1 MRPVVRQNLARPN
14 LISFVVSHSSSSF
27 YDLQT
32 DRWPQV
38 APGTR
43 RQDRSLASAQRATC
57 QVITRRSASGWI
69 PHELDQRAQFRLLA
83 ADGCRSARSSS
94 IRLRR
99 SRKTQSRDPNQKLKK
114 VEHGGTVIADRIVG
128 YISMLL
134 VSQPG
139 QNCDEAHS
147 QE

>member
-1 MRPVVRQNLARPN
+1 MFYLKFDTGAVKSRLKLRPVVRQNLARPN

-57 QVITRRSASGWI
+57 QVITLEICVRMDST
-69 PHELDQRAQFRLLA
+69 RA
-83 ADGCRSARSSS
+83 GS
-94 IRLRR
+94 
-99 SRKTQSRDPNQKLKK
+99 T
-114 VEHGGTVIADRIVG
+114 GTVPPL
-128 YISMLL
+128 S
-134 VSQPG
+134 S
-139 QNCDEAHS
+139 
-147 QE
+147 